1 MTTIDI
7 LLLSTVILG
16 LTSGVAVLFFDRAIS
31 KDREEI

>member
-1 MTTIDI
+1 MQSIDI

-16 LTSGVAVLFFDRAIS
+16 LASGVAVLFLDRAIN